1 MNDQKRLQGE
11 LTLQLKKLD
20 EKTHRDFEEMLRE
33 ITLKSGQLTDVYRN
47 ENEKQNKEFEYLE
60 MQGSILGEEHQKM
73 NQISQEIG
81 GRTNEMENRVGV

>member
-60 MQGSILGEEHQKM
+60 MQGGILGEEHQKM